1 METVLRGLSYEAC
14 LVYLDDIVIVGKE
27 FNDHLINI
35 RKVLTKLRYAGL
47 KLSLSKCHFFRRE
60 VKYLGHIVSSA
71 GVQTDPDKTEAVK
84 NWPRPKDVH
93 ELRSFLGLSTYYRR
107 FVKGFSMIARPLH
120 RLTEK
125 QQKFTWTPECD
136 EAFDH
141 LKSVLTSAPNWH
153 TQSLTGCLF

>member
-71 GVQTDPDKTEAVK
+71 ECKQIRIKLKLSKTGLVRRMFMNFEVF
-84 NWPRPKDVH
+84 WGSRLTTV
-93 ELRSFLGLSTYYRR
+93 GLSKV
-107 FVKGFSMIARPLH
+107 F
-120 RLTEK
+120 
-125 QQKFTWTPECD
+125 Q
-136 EAFDH
+136 
-141 LKSVLTSAPNWH
+141 
-153 TQSLTGCLF
+153 